1 MKRVIPLKE
10 GWQFGGFDPDAFSV
24 EELLTGRLET
34 VWRDTS
40 VPGDVHTELMRY
52 GVILD
57 PAVGTNDV
65 QTLWVE
71 RQVWVY
77 QTRFSLGREELSASA
92 LELLFEGLDTYADV
106 YVNGSLC
113 GHCENMLV
121 EHRLDA
127 KPFVSEGENRL
138 DIVFWPFGRCAP
150 GKRFRRDSGSTTP
163 RSVPMP
169 ERPLIRW
176 DGTGRPGSAPL
187 GCGDPRPCKLYGT
200 ACWTACRRRP
210 FA

>member
-138 DIVFWPFGRCAP
+138 DIVFWPFGRC
-150 GKRFRRDSGSTTP
+150 ST
-163 RSVPMP
+163 RK
-169 ERPLIRW
+169 
-176 DGTGRPGSAPL
+176 
-187 GCGDPRPCKLYGT
+187 GCS
-200 ACWTACRRRP
+200 
-210 FA
+210 

>member
-1 MKRVIPLKE
+1 MARYSVNNYTVETLLSNIKCILCGFARFRPEGEIGMKRVIPLKE

-24 EELLTGRLET
+24 EELLPGRLEA

-57 PAVGTNDV
+57 TAVGTTEV
-65 QTLWVE
+65 PTLRVG

-77 QTRFSLGREELSASA
+77 KSRYTLGREELSASA

-138 DIVFWPFGRCAP
+138 DIVFWPFGRC
-150 GKRFRRDSGSTTP
+150 ST
-163 RSVPMP
+163 RK
-169 ERPLIRW
+169 
-176 DGTGRPGSAPL
+176 
-187 GCGDPRPCKLYGT
+187 GCS
-200 ACWTACRRRP
+200 
-210 FA
+210 